1 MTDKR
6 KLQAEIDRT
15 LKKVQEGIDKFQ
27 EILEKFNQTSNNQ
40 TTRDKCEAE
49 LKQEIKRLQR
59 LRDQIKGWIAGN
71 EVKDKCKL
79 EDARKLI
86 ESKMELFKSV
96 ERETK
101 TKAYSKEGLTI
112 NKQDPEVVR
121 KKRSMD
127 WVQRQIKI
135 LNEENEKREAEIESL
150 QSAGKKKKADP
161 DKKNKTEKLRQ
172 VINKHMEQI
181 KHLEEHLLK
190 LITKLVYFQEFKLL
204 ESTQKLCLLNGNFK

>member
-1 MTDKR
+1 M
-6 KLQAEIDRT
+6 
-15 LKKVQEGIDKFQ
+15 
-27 EILEKFNQTSNNQ
+27 
-40 TTRDKCEAE
+40 
-49 LKQEIKRLQR
+49 
-59 LRDQIKGWIAGN
+59 
-71 EVKDKCKL
+71 
-79 EDARKLI
+79 I

-150 QSAGKKKKADP
+150 QVLNQSLVVCYYILCLS
-161 DKKNKTEKLRQ
+161 NKFMLVDGWQKEETRSGQK
-172 VINKHMEQI
+172 EQI
-181 KHLEEHLLK
+181 
-190 LITKLVYFQEFKLL
+190 
-204 ESTQKLCLLNGNFK
+204 

>member
-1 MTDKR
+1 M
-6 KLQAEIDRT
+6 
-15 LKKVQEGIDKFQ
+15 
-27 EILEKFNQTSNNQ
+27 
-40 TTRDKCEAE
+40 
-49 LKQEIKRLQR
+49 
-59 LRDQIKGWIAGN
+59 
-71 EVKDKCKL
+71 KDKSKL

-135 LNEENEKREAEIESL
+135 LNEENEKREAEIDSL
-150 QSAGKKKKADP
+150 QVWLP
-161 DKKNKTEKLRQ
+161 T
-172 VINKHMEQI
+172 
-181 KHLEEHLLK
+181 
-190 LITKLVYFQEFKLL
+190 
-204 ESTQKLCLLNGNFK
+204 